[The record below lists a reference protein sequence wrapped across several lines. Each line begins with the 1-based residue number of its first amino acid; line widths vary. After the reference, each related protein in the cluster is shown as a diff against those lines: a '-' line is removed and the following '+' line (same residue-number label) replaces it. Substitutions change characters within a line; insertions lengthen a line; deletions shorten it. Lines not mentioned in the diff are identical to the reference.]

1 MKNFTISK
9 TEHISPTLNSK
20 LVYLNRIKKNL
31 PVYNGGLGENP
42 LPTPNFLIETLK
54 NNAEKKEYSK
64 ISGSE
69 IFREA
74 IFSKYSENFT
84 NTIVGNGLKE
94 LIFCLIFCWKGKIFL
109 PVPCWVTYLEDM
121 KILKKEY
128 HTIPTKF
135 ENNYKLIPNDLE
147 KEILDKNGQN
157 GLFFLNNPNNPLG
170 IVYSETELE
179 NLSVV
184 FKRYNITVF
193 SDEIY
198 FNTSQIKTVSLSKI
212 YNKCIIGSSL
222 SKDWASGGWRFGWMI
237 FSNNLNKLYNDMQ
250 SLGSI
255 LYSCPTEFL
264 NSVGQE
270 ALTNNLN
277 ESYFNKQRLYFK
289 KIAVN
294 VKKELATSKII
305 HSNFEGAWYKWFDLI
320 NYKEKL
326 YKLNIKNS
334 KTLSDE
340 LAEKIGL
347 IVVPGIFFGV
357 EGLTFRLSMIDPE
370 IYIGIREMINWLNI

>member
-198 FNTSQIKTVSLSKI
+198 FNTSQVKTTSLSNI
-212 YNKCIIGSSL
+212 YSKCIIGSSL

-237 FSNNLNKLYNDMQ
+237 FSEEINLLSKMMK
-250 SLGSI
+250 SFGSI
-255 LYSCPTEFL
+255 LYSCPSEFL
-264 NSVGQE
+264 NFVAAE
-270 ALTNNLN
+270 ALTNN
-277 ESYFNKQRLYFK
+277 NKDHFEQQKFYFK
-289 KIAVN
+289 KIADSVE
-294 VKKELATSKII
+294 KELESSKII
-305 HSNFEGAWYKWFDLI
+305 HSNFEGAWYKWFDLK
-320 NYKEKL
+320 NYSEKL
-326 YKLNIKNS
+326 NKYEVNDSQSLTN
-334 KTLSDE
+334 L
-340 LAEKIGL
+340 LGEKIGL
-347 IVVPGIFFGV
+347 IVVPGVCFGFD
-357 EGLTFRLSMIDPE
+357 GLTFRLSMIDPE
-370 IYIGIREMINWLNI
+370 IYLGIREMVNFLNR